1 MYKILKTS
9 KISFYYSTYTSVF
22 ISFICLTESL
32 LPALQTVIL
41 SSVIQDIWTIQEGK
55 IELLNLFLLVLS
67 VIFSWGVN
75 QLKEF
80 FMTKHI
86 FCLSERLR
94 YMLLNKAA
102 RLKYSDIENKDIND
116 QFSRVINNAEI
127 EFAETFFLTMNFAS
141 VIIRIISTVV
151 IVAKYSILCS
161 LGIVIL
167 NVPLLLLAK
176 KNGESVYEMD
186 KEVSF
191 FQREIDY
198 YNDILLGKESYLE
211 RNVFGFSKW
220 IQTKWETSFDKMT
233 QKYLKGFYSYFWK
246 VNLYSIFSGIITISM
261 IGILALFLLDTGDSI
276 GAFMA
281 ISTNLLTLLGTITT
295 EFTQIIREMARKK
308 EYLQD
313 FETFINLDEN
323 EELLSKP
330 TFPYRKVEEIVFEN
344 VSFKYPNT
352 DREVLK
358 NFSYVFQTKNKYAI
372 VGENGQGKTTIVKL
386 MLGLYDN
393 YDGNIYINGKELRSY
408 STAERR
414 SFFSVLHQD
423 FARYNLSLS
432 ENIRI
437 GDFYSKSGDFEDII
451 DKLNLGGMMRRYSE
465 NENTVVGKVDNN
477 NELSGGEWQKIALA
491 RTMIRKSS
499 AYILDEP
506 VSAFDPLVEVQF
518 YKDFDKLIGDELAIL
533 ITHRL
538 GAIKFVDNIVV
549 ISEGQVE
556 EAGNFHELMRKEGLF
571 YEMYDT
577 QRGYYQ

>member
-1 MYKILKTS
+1 MHKLIKAI
-9 KISFYYSTYTSVF
+9 KMSFFYSSYTSVF
-22 ISFICLTESL
+22 ISLICLADAL

-41 SSVIQDIWTIQEGK
+41 GSVIQDIWTIQEGK
-55 IELLNLFLLVLS
+55 IELLNLLFLILT
-67 VIFSWGVN
+67 VIFSWGIN

-80 FMTKHI
+80 LMTKHV
-86 FCLSERLR
+86 FCLSESLR
-94 YMLLNKAA
+94 YMLLNKASKL
-102 RLKYSDIENKDIND
+102 RYSDIENKDIND
-116 QFSRVINNAEI
+116 QFTRIINNAET
-127 EFAETFFLTMNFAS
+127 ELTETFFLVMNLAAI
-141 VIIRIISTVV
+141 IIRIISTVV

-161 LGIVIL
+161 LGIIIL
-167 NVPLLLLAK
+167 NIPLLLLAQ

-198 YNDILLGKESYLE
+198 YNDILIGKESYLE
-211 RNVFGFSKW
+211 RNVFDFSKW
-220 IQTKWETSFDKMT
+220 IQKKWEKSFDKMT

-261 IGILALFLLDTGDSI
+261 IGILALFLLDDGDSI

-313 FETFINLDEN
+313 FQTFIDLEER

-330 TFPYRKVEEIVFEN
+330 VFPYRKVEQIEFEN
-344 VSFKYPNT
+344 VSFRYPNT
-352 DREVLK
+352 DRDILK
-358 NFSYVFQTKNKYAI
+358 NFSYVFQMKNKYAI

-386 MLGLYDN
+386 LLGLYDN
-393 YDGNIYINGKELRSY
+393 YSGNIYINGKELRSY
-408 STAERR
+408 SIAERR

-423 FARYNLSLS
+423 FARYNLTLS
-432 ENIRI
+432 ENIHI
-437 GDFYSKSGDFEDII
+437 GDFYAKSGDFEDLI
-451 DKLNLGGMMRRYSE
+451 DKLNLREMLQRYSE
-465 NENTVVGKVDNN
+465 NAVVGKVDNN

-491 RTMIRKSS
+491 RTMLRKSS

-506 VSAFDPLVEVQF
+506 VSALDPLVEVQF
-518 YKDFDKLIGDELAIL
+518 YQDFDKLIRDELAIL

-549 ISEGQVE
+549 ISKGQVA